1 MKIFVKAKVGARY
14 EKVAQ
19 IDNTHFE
26 TSVRARPIDGQANEA
41 IVGLLAEFF
50 KTPPSNIQLISGHK
64 SRNKVFEIG
73 RD

>member
-1 MKIFVKAKVGARY
+1 MKIFVKAKVGARH
-14 EKVAQ
+14 EKVAP

-26 TSVRARPIDGQANEA
+26 ISVRARPIDGQANQA
-41 IVGLLAEFF
+41 IIKLLVELF
-50 KTPPSNIQLISGHK
+50 KISLSKIQLISGHK